1 MSFNDLSIS
10 KKLMTGFAGVVGIV
24 FVMCGV
30 LFVSM
35 NQLTQASKM
44 NDDSYDMVDRADQAV
59 GDHWQMAW
67 AFKSYALTQEDRH
80 VQAFQAA
87 HDEFAKDMADAR
99 KFADGDAEVE
109 RLVDQMKTAGE
120 AYNQYADTTMRLL
133 RDPATHDQGMTALRS
148 PESARTTAGF
158 EAATTELLQYANKW
172 SDGWTAKESAAI
184 ATSRLTLLLGGAVSL
199 LISALMGW
207 VLTRSIAR
215 PVSQMTGAMNRLA
228 DGDHAVEVPA
238 VGRGDEV
245 GQMAAAVQT
254 FKAAA
259 IEKLRLEGVAEEQRR
274 LAEVERGKGEAERAE
289 TARRQ
294 AEVVSSLAQ
303 GLEKLSGGVLTFRL
317 DQAFAAEYE
326 KLRAD
331 FNAAMQQLQETM
343 KIVSANTAGIRSGTG
358 EITQASDDLSRRT
371 EQQAASLEE
380 TAAAL
385 DQITATV
392 RKTAQGANEARE
404 VVSAAK
410 TDAEHSGAVVRDA
423 VSAMSEIESSSRQIS
438 QIIGVIDEIAFQ
450 TNLLALNAG
459 VEAARA
465 GDAGKGFAVVA
476 SEVRALAQRSAEAAK
491 EIKALI
497 SSSSQQ
503 VGRGVNLVGETGQAL
518 ERIVAQVTQINGV
531 VAEIAASAQE
541 QAVGLAQVNTAVNQM
556 DQVTQQNAAMVEEST
571 AASHALAQETEEL
584 SRLIGRFEVGETA
597 KVEQFRRPRPAAPQT
612 QTPRPALKT
621 TSQRSGGAALARAPG
636 HAHEPDAEGWD
647 EF

>member
-10 KKLMTGFAGVVGIV
+10 KKLMTGFAGVVAVV

-35 NQLTQASKM
+35 NQVTQASKM

-59 GDHWQMAW
+59 GDHWKMAW
-67 AFKSYALTQEDRH
+67 AFKSYGLTQEDRH
-80 VQAFQAA
+80 LQAFQAA
-87 HDEFAKDMADAR
+87 RDEFGKDMGEAR
-99 KFADGDAEVE
+99 KFANGDADVE
-109 RLVDQMKTAGE
+109 RLVDQMKVTGE
-120 AYNQYADTTMRLL
+120 AYDDYADGAMRLL
-133 RDPATHDQGMTALRS
+133 RDPATRDQGMTALRN
-148 PESARTTAGF
+148 PESARRTAAF

-172 SDGWTAKESAAI
+172 SDGWTAKEDGAL
-184 ATSRLTLLLGGAVSL
+184 ATSRLTLILGGSVSL

-274 LAEVERGKGEAERAE
+274 VAEIERGKGETERAE

-303 GLEKLSGGVLTFRL
+303 GLEKLSAGVLTFRL

-343 KIVSANTAGIRSGTG
+343 KIVAANTAGIRSGTG

-410 TDAEHSGAVVRDA
+410 TDAEHSGAVVKDA
-423 VSAMSEIESSSRQIS
+423 VAAMSEIESSSRQIS

-556 DQVTQQNAAMVEEST
+556 DQVTQQNAAMVEQST

-584 SRLIGRFEVGETA
+584 SRLIGRFEVGEPA
-597 KVEQFRRPRPAAPQT
+597 RVEQIRGRPRPVSSSHA
-612 QTPRPALKT
+612 PRPALKT
-621 TSQRSGGAALARAPG
+621 TSQRSGGGALARAP
-636 HAHEPDAEGWD
+636 EPDGWD